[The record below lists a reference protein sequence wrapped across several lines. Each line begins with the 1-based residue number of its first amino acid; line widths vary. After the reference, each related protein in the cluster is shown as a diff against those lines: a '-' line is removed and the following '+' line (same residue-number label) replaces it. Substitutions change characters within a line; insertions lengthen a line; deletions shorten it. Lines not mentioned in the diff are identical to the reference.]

1 MSYESW
7 LYFITYFMKIVVMNL
22 KNCFDDHVGS
32 VIVSNNCATLVKNE
46 DPIFPKV
53 FSRQWRTSK

>member
-1 MSYESW
+1 
-7 LYFITYFMKIVVMNL
+7 MNL